1 MKTLKKLGV
10 FMDYSKANIL
20 EFPMNF
26 LKTRTIESAFTNP
39 DNQENLI
46 KSESLIYD
54 NEQHLQ
60 YDFYKQIGELILNYD
75 EVLLFGPTDA
85 KVKLFDILSEDS
97 RFLKIK
103 ISLQKTDKLSENQQ
117 VSFVND
123 YFSKF

>member
-1 MKTLKKLGV
+1 
-10 FMDYSKANIL
+10 MDYSRANIL
-20 EFPMNF
+20 EFPMNS
-26 LKTRTIESAFTNP
+26 LKRKTIESAFTNP

-46 KSESLIYD
+46 KSERLIYD

-85 KVKLFDILSEDS
+85 KIKLFDILSEDY
-97 RFLKIK
+97 RFLKIR
-103 ISLQKTDKLSENQQ
+103 ILLQNTDVISENQQ
-117 VSFVND
+117 VNFVND